1 MRSLY
6 SATREQLL
14 NTETVESP
22 QTTMKDEFSGKKKNL
37 MAKSEGVLQVENLE
51 KGMAA
56 CFSVLAW
63 RLPWAEAPGRLQS
76 MGS

>member
-22 QTTMKDEFSGKKKNL
+22 QTTMKDEFSGKKKFNG
-37 MAKSEGVLQVENLE
+37 KV
-51 KGMAA
+51 
-56 CFSVLAW
+56 
-63 RLPWAEAPGRLQS
+63 
-76 MGS
+76 